1 MKFDNKMSRMKKTLL
16 LVFSLCATLTAQSQT
31 VNLTVTVNNVKSNKG
46 IVNVC
51 LFNQANGFPD
61 KTNFAIKCGS
71 INAAKGTMQIKIDG
85 IMLGKYAISAHHDE
99 NKDGKFNTNFIGM
112 PTEAAGASNG
122 AKGRMG
128 PPKFE
133 NAVLMIDKN
142 TTEISITL
150 DLH

>member
-1 MKFDNKMSRMKKTLL
+1 MKFDKKMSNMIKVML
-16 LVFSLCATLTAQSQT
+16 LVFSLCTPLMAQSQT
-31 VNLTVTVNNVKSNKG
+31 VSLTVTVNNVKSNKG

-61 KTNFAIKCGS
+61 KTNLAINCVS
-71 INAAKGTMQIKIDG
+71 IDAVKGTIQIKIED
-85 IMLGKYAISAHHDE
+85 IEPGKYAISAHHDE

-133 NAVLMIDKN
+133 NAVLMIDENK
-142 TTEISITL
+142 TEISITL
-150 DLH
+150 ELH